1 MATGNPGRSMQ
12 TGVLG
17 MAKARETW
25 SVQGHALASLE
36 QLAALAV
43 LEQLAALGR

>member
-1 MATGNPGRSMQ
+1 MATDNPGRAMQ
-12 TGVLG
+12 TGSVCV
-17 MAKARETW
+17 AKARDTW